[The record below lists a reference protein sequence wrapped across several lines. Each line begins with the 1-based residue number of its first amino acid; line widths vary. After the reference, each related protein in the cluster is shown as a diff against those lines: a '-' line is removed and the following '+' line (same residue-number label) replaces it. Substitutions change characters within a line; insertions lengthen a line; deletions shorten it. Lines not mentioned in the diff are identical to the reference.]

1 MWSLSS
7 IVIMQMILA
16 EDSYLREQM
25 LLIWNSKI
33 KLDVD
38 KDYVFC
44 CSVLLVLEKEYC
56 VIFLL

>member
-7 IVIMQMILA
+7 IVIMQMIVA

-25 LLIWNSKI
+25 ILIWNSKI
-33 KLDVD
+33 KLDVG

-44 CSVLLVLEKEYC
+44 CPLLLVLEKEYC
-56 VIFLL
+56 VICLL

>member
-44 CSVLLVLEKEYC
+44 SLLLVFEKEYC

>member
-7 IVIMQMILA
+7 IVIMQMMLA

-33 KLDVD
+33 KLDID
-38 KDYVFC
+38 KGYVFC
-44 CSVLLVLEKEYC
+44 CCLLLVLEKEYC
-56 VIFLL
+56 VICLL